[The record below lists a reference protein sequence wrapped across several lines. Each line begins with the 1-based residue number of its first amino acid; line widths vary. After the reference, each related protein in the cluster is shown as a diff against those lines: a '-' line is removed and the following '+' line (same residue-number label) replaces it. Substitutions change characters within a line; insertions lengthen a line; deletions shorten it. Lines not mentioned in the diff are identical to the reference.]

1 MSKKQSKLHSVSLEK
16 SDSETSEVRQLKV
29 DLAACFRMIADQGW
43 SESAA
48 NHLSAAISEDGS
60 QFIMNPRWRHFSLI
74 KASDLQLFD
83 SNETDTLS
91 RSNAPD
97 PSAWC
102 IHSRVH
108 RRLPQAKVLLHCHP
122 PYATALSPLKD
133 PSIQPIDQNTAKF
146 YNRVAV
152 DLEFDGMAD
161 NEDEGQRIAE
171 VIGDKK
177 IMMMGNHG
185 VSVVGETIQEA
196 FEDLYYLER
205 ACRTMILAYQ
215 TGQPLNVMTDEI
227 AEKTALG
234 WNQVREM
241 AYSHFEQYKQLLDRA
256 DPSYAD

>member
-1 MSKKQSKLHSVSLEK
+1 MSKNQSKLHSVNIKASDEK
-16 SDSETSEVRQLKV
+16 TSELQQLKIN
-29 DLAACFRMIADQGW
+29 LAACFRMIADQGW
-43 SESAA
+43 NESTA
-48 NHLSAAISEDGS
+48 NHFSATVSEDGT

-74 KASDLQLFD
+74 KASELQLFD
-83 SNETDTLS
+83 SNDKEVMS
-91 RSNAPD
+91 RPDAPD

-102 IHSRVH
+102 IHSRIH
-108 RRLPQAKVLLHCHP
+108 RRLPQAKALLHCHP
-122 PYATALSPLKD
+122 PYATTLATLKD
-133 PSIQPIDQNTAKF
+133 PSIKPIDQNTAKF

-152 DLEFDGMAD
+152 DLGFDGMAD

-205 ACRTMILAYQ
+205 ACRTMVMAYQ

-234 WNQVREM
+234 WNLVRDM
-241 AYSHFEQYKQLLDRA
+241 AYSHFEQYKELLDRT